1 MFSSFFASKSRRP
14 SETTPL
20 LAAIGRYR
28 RRHNGD
34 ESDHVDHDPGA
45 VAHFDGDGDGD
56 DDEYEDEDEHQH
68 QHQPQRRQRD
78 GPLLPVFSPEI
89 LGRRTL

>member
-20 LAAIGRYR
+20 LAAIDRYR

-34 ESDHVDHDPGA
+34 ESDQADHDPGA
-45 VAHFDGDGDGD
+45 VAHFDAD

-68 QHQPQRRQRD
+68 RPQRRQRD

-89 LGRRTL
+89 LGRRTV